1 MNIPML
7 RHRHLTNRVLSRYID
22 GELPPRSRAAVEQT
36 AANCDHCRRNLE
48 TLQQAVLMLNQLP
61 ELRPSRSFVMERA
74 PADAPALDRDTLRMP
89 RFQLPQWVYAGAASA
104 AGLALALMIAAD
116 ATGMVRGEA
125 ASGVEFQAS
134 QAATQERT
142 VDAEI
147 PLVPALAGEPG
158 LQEAVELGAKAA
170 REVVPIEREAA
181 MPEAQA
187 MAAEESQ
194 PESASAV
201 QDAPALEIASA
212 QTLGEVPLEGAVQSD
227 QELAKQGPAGQL
239 PVAAAEPQESKP
251 PLSGSRPSGR
261 RAAVLAGTGRRRRR
275 HRRRVA
281 GGVGLAAQGAET

>member
-36 AANCDHCRRNLE
+36 TANCDHCRRNLE
-48 TLQQAVLMLNQLP
+48 SLQQAVLMLNQLP
-61 ELRPSRSFVMERA
+61 ELSPSRSFVMERA
-74 PADAPALDRDTLRMP
+74 PADDPALDRDTLSTP

-125 ASGVEFQAS
+125 ASGAEFMEAD
-134 QAATQERT
+134 AA
-142 VDAEI
+142 I
-147 PLVPALAGEPG
+147 PLVPAHAGEPG

-194 PESASAV
+194 PELASAA
-201 QDAPALEIASA
+201 QDAPVLEIESA
-212 QTLGEVPLEGAVQSD
+212 QTLDEVPLEGVIKAD
-227 QELAKQGPAGQL
+227 QEPAKQGPAGQL
-239 PVAAAEPQESKP
+239 PIAAAEPQESKP
-251 PLSGSRPSGR
+251 PPPGSQPSAGAPLYWR
-261 RAAVLAGTGRRRRR
+261 VLEGAVAAIV
-275 HRRRVA
+275 
-281 GGVGLAAQGAET
+281 VGLLAAWAWQRRTRKR